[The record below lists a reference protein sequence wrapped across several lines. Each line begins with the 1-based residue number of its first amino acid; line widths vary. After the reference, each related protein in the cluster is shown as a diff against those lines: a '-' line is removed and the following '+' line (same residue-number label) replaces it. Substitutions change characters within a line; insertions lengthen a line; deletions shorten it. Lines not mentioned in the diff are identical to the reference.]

1 MKKEHDKRPVAWI
14 LSTAILGFLLLITAG
29 ASVFIISSLRNDVAT
44 NKTKVDTLTAQVSEK
59 DTATQALQGKYDSL
73 ESDYRKLQ
81 TANAQASSAPTSSA
95 SRCES
100 KYLYSSN
107 KYVTTCN

>member
-1 MKKEHDKRPVAWI
+1 MKKEHNKRPVAWI
-14 LSTAILGFLLLITAG
+14 ISTAILGFLLLVTIG
-29 ASVFIISSLRNDVAT
+29 ASAFMVSGLHNDVAT
-44 NKTKVDTLTAQVSEK
+44 NKTKIETLTNQVSEK
-59 DTATQALQGKYDSL
+59 DTAAQALQGKYDSL

-81 TANAQASSAPTSSA
+81 TANAQASSAPAASA

>member
-1 MKKEHDKRPVAWI
+1 MKKEHSKRPVAWI
-14 LSTAILGFLLLITAG
+14 ITTAILGFLLLVTAG
-29 ASVFIISSLRNDVAT
+29 ASIFMISSLRNDVAT
-44 NKTKVDTLTAQVSEK
+44 SKTKIDTLSSQVSEK
-59 DTATQALQGKYDSL
+59 DTAAQALQGKYDSL

-81 TANAQASSAPTSSA
+81 TANAQASSAPAASA

>member
-1 MKKEHDKRPVAWI
+1 MKKEHSKRPTAWI
-14 LSTAILGFLLLITAG
+14 ISTAVLGFLLLATIGAG
-29 ASVFIISSLRNDVAT
+29 AFMISGLRNDVTA
-44 NKTKVDTLTAQVSEK
+44 NQTKVDTLTDQVSEK

-81 TANAQASSAPTSSA
+81 TANAQASSTPTSSA

>member
-1 MKKEHDKRPVAWI
+1 MKKEHNKRPVAWI
-14 LSTAILGFLLLITAG
+14 ISTAILGFLLLVTAG
-29 ASVFIISSLRNDVAT
+29 VSAVMISSLRNDVAT
-44 NKTKVDTLTAQVSEK
+44 NKTKVDTLTSQVSEK
-59 DTATQALQGKYDSL
+59 DTATQTLQGKYDSL

-81 TANAQASSAPTSSA
+81 TANSQATTSSQPSA

-100 KYLYSSN
+100 KYMYSSN